1 MTLSPAL
8 LLSLFAA
15 AAPALAQTAVPLP
28 APLPNASPSGPPA
41 SAAAVCPRIDVP
53 YAQFQLAN
61 GLNVILHEDHTV
73 PLVAVDVW
81 FRVGSAREKP
91 GRTGLAHLFEHI
103 LFEGSSHVKPGEF
116 DTLLEGVGGDNNGST
131 NNDRTNYYE
140 VLPANALDL
149 ALFLESDRMGFLL
162 DVLSPARVDQQRDVV
177 KNERRERIE
186 NQPYG
191 TASLR
196 IEEEVFPAGHPYH
209 SPVIGS
215 MEDLTAATHD
225 DVAAFFRSFY
235 SPANA
240 SLVVS
245 GDFQTEE
252 ARRKIE
258 SWFSDVIA
266 GPKPPVL
273 AAAPAVLAAEKRVTL
288 EDRVQLPR
296 LYMAWITP
304 AQFHPGDEALDLLSS
319 VLASGKNSRLYK
331 RLVYDLQ
338 IAQDVSAVQDSR
350 ALASMFLIA
359 VTAREGH
366 TLTEIERIVQEEL
379 DRVKRE
385 PPSARELERAVN
397 QYEAGFYRALER
409 NRDKA
414 DLFNAYDMEA
424 GRPDYF
430 NEDLA
435 RHRALDGR
443 DVQSIAR
450 RQLPDDA
457 RVVLSVVPTG
467 KTGLAASGAKGGSR

>member
-1 MTLSPAL
+1 MTPYFAF
-8 LLSLFAA
+8 LLSVFSTAAPVLAQTAGPAPAA
-15 AAPALAQTAVPLP
+15 AAPA
-28 APLPNASPSGPPA
+28 AS
-41 SAAAVCPRIDVP
+41 VETCPRIDVP
-53 YAQFQLAN
+53 YTQLQLAN

-103 LFEGSSHVKPGEF
+103 LFEGSSHVKSGEF
-116 DTLLEGVGGDNNGST
+116 DRLLESAGGDNNGST

-149 ALFLESDRMGFLL
+149 ALFLESDRMGYLL
-162 DVLSPARVDQQRDVV
+162 EVLSPARVDQQRDVV
-177 KNERRERIE
+177 KNERREHIE

-191 TASLR
+191 LASIR
-196 IEEEVFPAGHPYH
+196 IEEEVFPPGHPYH
-209 SPVIGS
+209 WPVIGS
-215 MEDLTAATHD
+215 MEDLTAATHE
-225 DVAAFFRSFY
+225 DVAGFFRSFY
-235 SPANA
+235 SPGNA

-245 GDFQTEE
+245 GDFETAD
-252 ARRKIE
+252 ARRRIE
-258 SWFSDVIA
+258 SWFSDVPA
-266 GPKPPVL
+266 GTKPPVL
-273 AAAPAVLAAEKRVTL
+273 SAAPAVLTSEKRVTL

-304 AQFHPGDEALDLLSS
+304 AHFAPGDEALDLLSS

-366 TLTEIERIVQEEL
+366 PLTEIERIVQEEL

-385 PPSARELERAVN
+385 PPTARELERAVN
-397 QYEAGFYRALER
+397 QYEAGFYRSLER

-414 DLFNAYDMEA
+414 DLLNAYDMET

-430 NEDLA
+430 NEDLT

-443 DVQSIAR
+443 DVQSTAR

-457 RVVLSVVPTG
+457 RVVLSVVPAG
-467 KTGLAASGAKGGSR
+467 KPSLAATKEVAR

>member
-1 MTLSPAL
+1 MTPSPAI
-8 LLSLFAA
+8 LLSLLAA
-15 AAPALAQTAVPLP
+15 GAPPLVQSSAPSRPPDAAPA
-28 APLPNASPSGPPA
+28 AS
-41 SAAAVCPRIDVP
+41 SAPRINVP
-53 YAQFQLAN
+53 YTQFQLAN

-73 PLVAVDVW
+73 PMVAVDVW

-103 LFEGSSHVKPGEF
+103 LFEGSSHVKTGEF

-140 VLPANALDL
+140 VLPSNALDL
-149 ALFLESDRMGFLL
+149 ALFLESDRMGYLL

-177 KNERRERIE
+177 KNERRQSYE
-186 NQPYG
+186 NRPYG
-191 TASLR
+191 LASLR
-196 IEEEVFPAGHPYH
+196 LEEEVFPPGHPYH

-215 MEDLTAATHD
+215 MEDLTAATHED
-225 DVAAFFRSFY
+225 IAGFFRSYY
-235 SPANA
+235 SPGNA
-240 SLVVS
+240 SLVLS
-245 GDFQTEE
+245 GDFQIED

-258 SWFSDVIA
+258 TWFSDVA
-266 GPKPPVL
+266 PGPKPPVL
-273 AAAPAVLAAEKRVTL
+273 AATPAVLAAEKRVTM

-304 AQFHPGDEALDLLSS
+304 AHFAPGDEALDLLSS

-350 ALASMFLIA
+350 ALASMFLIV
-359 VTAREGH
+359 VTARGGH
-366 TLTEIERIVQEEL
+366 GLSEIEKIVQEEI
-379 DRVKRE
+379 DRLKRE
-385 PPSARELERAVN
+385 PPTARELERAIN

-443 DVQSIAR
+443 DVQSTTR
-450 RQLPDDA
+450 RQLPDDG
-457 RVVLSVVPTG
+457 RVILSVVPTG
-467 KTGLAASGAKGGSR
+467 KSSLAAAKGGAR

>member
-1 MTLSPAL
+1 MTPSLAFL
-8 LLSLFAA
+8 FSLFAA
-15 AAPALAQTAVPLP
+15 ATPVLAQTSRSSP
-28 APLPNASPSGPPA
+28 AAAPPA
-41 SAAAVCPRIDVP
+41 TSADTCPRIEVP
-53 YAQFQLAN
+53 YTQLQLSN

-131 NNDRTNYYE
+131 NNDRTNYFE
-140 VLPANALDL
+140 VLPANALEL
-149 ALFLESDRMGFLL
+149 ALFLESDRMGYLL

-186 NQPYG
+186 NRPYG
-191 TASLR
+191 MASIR

-209 SPVIGS
+209 WPVIGS
-215 MEDLTAATHD
+215 MEDLTAATHE
-225 DVAAFFRSFY
+225 DVAGFFRSFY

-245 GDFQTEE
+245 GDFQTED

-258 SWFSDVIA
+258 TWFSDVA
-266 GPKPPVL
+266 GGPKPPVL
-273 AAAPAVLAAEKRVTL
+273 SAAPAVLTSEKRVTL
-288 EDRVQLPR
+288 QDRVQLPR

-304 AQFHPGDEALDLLSS
+304 AHFAPGDEALDLLSS

-338 IAQDVSAVQDSR
+338 IAQDVSAAQDSR
-350 ALASMFLIA
+350 ALASLFVIA

-366 TLTEIERIVQEEL
+366 ALTEIERIVQEEL

-385 PPSARELERAVN
+385 PPTARELERAVN

-409 NRDKA
+409 IRDKA
-414 DLFNAYDMEA
+414 DLLNAYDMET

-443 DVQSIAR
+443 DVQSTAR

-457 RVVLSVVPTG
+457 RVVMSVVPTG
-467 KTGLAASGAKGGSR
+467 KTSLAATKGGAR

>member
-1 MTLSPAL
+1 MTPYFAF
-8 LLSLFAA
+8 LLSVFSTAPPVIAQATGPAPA
-15 AAPALAQTAVPLP
+15 AAP
-28 APLPNASPSGPPA
+28 PPA
-41 SAAAVCPRIDVP
+41 SVESCPRIDVP
-53 YAQFQLAN
+53 YTQLQLAN

-116 DTLLEGVGGDNNGST
+116 DTLLEGAGGDNNGST

-149 ALFLESDRMGFLL
+149 ALFLESDRMGYLL

-177 KNERRERIE
+177 KNERREHIE

-191 TASLR
+191 QASIR
-196 IEEEVFPAGHPYH
+196 IEEEVFPPGHPYH
-209 SPVIGS
+209 WPVIGS
-215 MEDLTAATHD
+215 MEDLTAATHE
-225 DVAAFFRSFY
+225 DVAGFFRSFY
-235 SPANA
+235 SPGNA

-245 GDFQTEE
+245 GDFETAD
-252 ARRKIE
+252 ARRRIE
-258 SWFSDVIA
+258 SWFSDVPA
-266 GPKPPVL
+266 GTKPPAL
-273 AAAPAVLAAEKRVTL
+273 SAAPAVLTSEKRVTL

-304 AQFHPGDEALDLLSS
+304 AHFAPGDEALDLLSS

-350 ALASMFLIA
+350 ALASLFLIA

-366 TLTEIERIVQEEL
+366 PLTEIERIVQEEL

-385 PPSARELERAVN
+385 PPTARELERAVN

-414 DLFNAYDMEA
+414 DLLNAYDMET

-430 NEDLA
+430 NEDLT

-443 DVQSIAR
+443 DVQSTAR

-457 RVVLSVVPTG
+457 RVVLSVVPAG
-467 KTGLAASGAKGGSR
+467 KTSLAATKGVAR

>member
-28 APLPNASPSGPPA
+28 APLSNASPAGPPGS
-41 SAAAVCPRIDVP
+41 SAAACPRIDVP
-53 YAQFQLAN
+53 YTQFQLAN

-73 PLVAVDVW
+73 PLVAVDLW

-116 DTLLEGVGGDNNGST
+116 DKLLEGVGGDNNGST

-191 TASLR
+191 MASIR
-196 IEEEVFPAGHPYH
+196 IEEEIFPAGHPYH

-240 SLVVS
+240 SVVVS
-245 GDFQTEE
+245 GDFQTED

-258 SWFSDVIA
+258 TWFSDVAA
-266 GPKPPVL
+266 GPRPPVL

-366 TLTEIERIVQEEL
+366 TLTEIERVVQEEL

-385 PPSARELERAVN
+385 PPSARELERALN

-414 DLFNAYDMEA
+414 DLMNAYDMEA

-450 RQLPDDA
+450 RQLPNDA

-467 KTGLAASGAKGGSR
+467 KTALAASRPKGGSR